1 MQEVNFWTVGWKYL
15 EFIQVDFFPLEAA
28 NRFGTLKKKKSLRKD
43 KDVKV
48 IGLYEASGRWMR
60 L

>member
-28 NRFGTLKKKKSLRKD
+28 NRFGTLKKKK
-43 KDVKV
+43 V
-48 IGLYEASGRWMR
+48 SGKIKM
-60 L
+60 LKSSGCMKLLGDG

>member
-28 NRFGTLKKKKSLRKD
+28 NRFGTLKKKK
-43 KDVKV
+43 KV
-48 IGLYEASGRWMR
+48 SGKIKM
-60 L
+60 LKSSGCMKLLGDG